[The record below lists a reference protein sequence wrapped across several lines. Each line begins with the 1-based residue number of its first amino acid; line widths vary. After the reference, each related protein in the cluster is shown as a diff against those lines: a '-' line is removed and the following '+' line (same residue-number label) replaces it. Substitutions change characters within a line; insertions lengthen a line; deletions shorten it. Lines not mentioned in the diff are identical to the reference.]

1 MPKLPKVTSLLFLYN
16 MLRKKWMMQLIF
28 YNADKHERLLKM
40 MVRVKN
46 SQTSQNG
53 KFVMSLQYLWKEV
66 RDEADFLD
74 ADKHQSYL

>member
-1 MPKLPKVTSLLFLYN
+1 
-16 MLRKKWMMQLIF
+16 MMQLIF

-53 KFVMSLQYLWKEV
+53 KFAMSLQYLWKEV

>member
-1 MPKLPKVTSLLFLYN
+1 
-16 MLRKKWMMQLIF
+16 MQLIF

>member
-1 MPKLPKVTSLLFLYN
+1 MNDAVDFL
-16 MLRKKWMMQLIF
+16 
-28 YNADKHERLLKM
+28 NADKHERLLKM
-40 MVRVKN
+40 MVMVKN